1 MISFRFA
8 DLLLR
13 NYSLSL
19 FLVLEH
25 LFSIFFFKNAL
36 LTSVFT
42 SHFARTYIC
51 RMTIKPLVH
60 DDKIKS
66 KKKTIEVPNDLGFNK
81 NYKCKAWPNSHI
93 CHKGPNSNR
102 FTSLLLSQLSP
113 KNKNKKL
120 KLITTLR
127 LITGQIKSLTNF

>member
-13 NYSLSL
+13 NYSLCL

-93 CHKGPNSNR
+93 CHKGPNSNW

-113 KNKNKKL
+113 KKKKKL